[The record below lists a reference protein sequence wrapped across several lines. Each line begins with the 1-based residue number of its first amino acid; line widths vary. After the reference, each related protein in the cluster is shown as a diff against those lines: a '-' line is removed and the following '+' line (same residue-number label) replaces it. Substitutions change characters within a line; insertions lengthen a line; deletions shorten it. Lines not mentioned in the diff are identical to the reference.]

1 MARGAALGIESQLEE
16 ISPEILIVRGE
27 LPNWLSG
34 SLVRSVPARYEVG
47 GRRIEHWFDGLA
59 FLNAFAFEGG
69 SVSYTSRYLN
79 SDTLNEAEKSGK
91 RLRRGFANDPCLSI
105 FGRFESIFDPDITT
119 LTDNANVNIGRLGQ
133 QWVALTEAPMPIAF
147 DPDSLETL
155 GLVKHRDQLG
165 MGHATPH
172 PHYDEHGAMINCFL
186 KFGLNPT
193 YHIYETGSP
202 DSSRRELATHSVRKP
217 AYMHAFSMTRQWFI
231 LIEQP
236 WVIDP
241 AKIARSTKP
250 LRALVDYFSW
260 QPQLGTKLRVFSR
273 STGHLVATATA
284 PPMFLFHT
292 INAYEIGDEVI
303 VDVAA
308 YDDASVVDA
317 FFLDEMAREDRGFP
331 IATPRRLTIDLRRNS
346 VHVRTL
352 AHVDFELP
360 VIDYAGFNTKPYQ
373 FTYGVSRHDQDQR
386 SFWDSLTK
394 VDVNSGHTVHWHESG
409 TYPSEPIFVPRP
421 DRQAEDDGI
430 LLSVVLD
437 SLTRRSF
444 LLVLDA
450 SDLTEVARA
459 YAPQRIPLGFH
470 GQHIPAT
477 GVAHA

>member
-16 ISPEILIVRGE
+16 VSPQTLAVVGE
-27 LPNWLSG
+27 LPAWLSG
-34 SLVRSVPARYEVG
+34 SLVRSVPARYEIG

-59 FLNAFAFEGG
+59 FLNAFAFEAG
-69 SVSYTSRYLN
+69 SVSYTSRYLK
-79 SDTLNEAEKSGK
+79 SDTHKEAEESGR

-105 FGRFESIFDPDITT
+105 FGRFKSIFDPDITT

-133 QWVALTEAPMPIAF
+133 QWVALTEAPMPVAF
-147 DPDSLETL
+147 DPESLETF
-155 GLVKHRDQLG
+155 GLVEHRDQLG

-172 PHYDEHGAMINCFL
+172 PHYDERGAMINCFL
-186 KFGLNPT
+186 QFGLRPS
-193 YHIYETGSP
+193 YHIYETGAP
-202 DSSRRELATHSVRKP
+202 DAHRRELAALSVRKP

-241 AKIARSTKP
+241 VKIACSGRP

-260 QPQLGTKLRVFSR
+260 QPQLGTKIRVFSR
-273 STGHLVATATA
+273 RTGHLVATAST

-292 INAYEIGDEVI
+292 INAYEIDDEVI

-308 YDDASVVDA
+308 YDDASIVDA
-317 FFLDEMAREDRGFP
+317 FFLDQMAREDSGFP
-331 IATPRRLTIDLRRNS
+331 IATPRRLTIDLRRS
-346 VHVRTL
+346 AVHIRTL
-352 AHVDFELP
+352 APVDFELP

-386 SFWDSLTK
+386 SFWDSITK
-394 VDVNSGHTVHWHESG
+394 VDVSSGRTTNRHEPG
-409 TYPSEPIFVPRP
+409 AYPSEPVFVPRP
-421 DRQAEDDGI
+421 NRQTEDDGI

-437 SLTRRSF
+437 SSTQRSF

-450 SDLTEVARA
+450 ADLTEVARA

-470 GQHIPAT
+470 GQHIPASGT
-477 GVAHA
+477 HYA